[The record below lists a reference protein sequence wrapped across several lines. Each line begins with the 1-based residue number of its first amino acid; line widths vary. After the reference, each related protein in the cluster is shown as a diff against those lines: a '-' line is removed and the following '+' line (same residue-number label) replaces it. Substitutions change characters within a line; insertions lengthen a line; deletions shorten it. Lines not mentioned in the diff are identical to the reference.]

1 MEEKNVHSQEL
12 SALTMAM
19 KELLN
24 QSQIQTA
31 DIQSMKDDIR
41 SMKEN
46 QSQIQTPAVT
56 KQDDMLQSMKDEM
69 KCMKNDMRVQTVN
82 MEVMKNDMHS
92 QTVELENMQE
102 NMCYQA
108 RAISNMQQEI
118 QYLRK
123 KCSMM
128 ESSLQKVDTRQ
139 QYHQVMLKNNK
150 WENFEDGDS
159 HLDHYWRSIQNN
171 GDLVSQ
177 ATDFSDQI
185 KGQTSMMMH
194 GKGNGN
200 VYLGAN
206 NTHLLP
212 YHSAFTIYW
221 SEFANA
227 LNDHQYMINLLHGE
241 GATTSLKLFNM
252 ELSNDVIHMLARNL
266 SQTYFKRLELCNN
279 NLRGEG
285 IEFTINYIE
294 CNPIL
299 ESFSLVRNAIK
310 SRLHA
315 SRLCRVVGS
324 HPSLTSISLDWT
336 VEEEVDGYGMLCGLM
351 KAGYNNL
358 MKIDFCDNQVS
369 TNGNTFFSYLIATNP
384 VLEKL
389 ILDRNQFNDQD
400 AMKMAEGLKH
410 NTNLRYLSLSNN
422 QIGHFGW
429 AALVN
434 VQFDSTSLNL
444 TADMN
449 HTCVIYG
456 HPMRKYSDVV
466 NEWTL
471 DGSYCTPGSTRA
483 KKLYSILSTRNKTN
497 SNVQYFDKLPIELL
511 PDMLES
517 IKKYSEYHFGDKTP
531 TKDQNDVKP
540 ISIVYEILRKWDEA
554 VSAFEYVN
562 KSRSKKDT

>member
-31 DIQSMKDDIR
+31 DMRSMKDDMQC
-41 SMKEN
+41 MKDDMR
-46 QSQIQTPAVT
+46 IQT
-56 KQDDMLQSMKDEM
+56 M
-69 KCMKNDMRVQTVN
+69 N
-82 MEVMKNDMHS
+82 MEVMKDDMHS
-92 QTVELENMQE
+92 QTIELENMQE

-123 KCSMM
+123 KCSVM
-128 ESSLQKVDTRQ
+128 ESTLQRIDTRQ

-150 WENFEDGDS
+150 WEQSADDS
-159 HLDHYWRSIQNN
+159 DNLDRYWSSIQDNH
-171 GDLVSQ
+171 SHI
-177 ATDFSDQI
+177 TDAKRLLQNI
-185 KGQTSMMMH
+185 KGQTSMMRH
-194 GKGNGN
+194 GEGSGD
-200 VYLGAN
+200 VYVIAR
-206 NTHLLP
+206 THLP
-212 YHSAFTIYW
+212 YHSVFKNYW
-221 SEFANA
+221 SDFTSA
-227 LNDHQYMINLLHGE
+227 LKDHQYMIKVLHGE
-241 GATTSLKLFNM
+241 GTTTSLRLYNA
-252 ELSNDVIHMLARNL
+252 ELSNAVIQMLARNL
-266 SQTYFKRLELCNN
+266 NQTHFKRLELRNN
-279 NLRGEG
+279 NLGSQG
-285 IEFTINYIE
+285 IEFAINYIE
-294 CNPIL
+294 SNTIL
-299 ESFSLVRNAIK
+299 ESFSLKQNSIK

-324 HPSLTSISLDWT
+324 HPSLSSVSLDWT

-351 KAGYNNL
+351 KAGWNNL
-358 MKIDFCDNQVS
+358 KRISFCENDVT

-384 VLEKL
+384 VLEEL
-389 ILDRNQFNDQD
+389 CLDHNQFNDQD

-410 NTNLRYLSLSNN
+410 NTNLRYLSLSDN

-429 AALVN
+429 AALVK

-449 HTCVIYG
+449 HICIIDG
-456 HPMRKYSDVV
+456 DPMRERGISRDVV
-466 NEWTL
+466 NELAL
-471 DGSYCTPGSTRA
+471 DGSYCTPRATRA

-531 TKDQNDVKP
+531 RRDQNDVKP

-554 VSAFEYVN
+554 LSAFEYIN
-562 KSRSKKDT
+562 K